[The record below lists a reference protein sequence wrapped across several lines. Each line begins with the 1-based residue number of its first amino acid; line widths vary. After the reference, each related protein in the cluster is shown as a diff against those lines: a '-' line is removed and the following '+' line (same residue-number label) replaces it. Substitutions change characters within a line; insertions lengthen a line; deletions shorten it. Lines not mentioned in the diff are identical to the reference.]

1 MGTHP
6 IFESDFDCLT
16 EMGSRQV
23 RTAIKRVTEITSN
36 HMTPEL
42 KLALVTPDSKFYHSK
57 PDGFPFPDPYWA
69 FYWPGGQALTRYILD
84 SKDVDSYGRT
94 LDFGC
99 GCGSASMAILLR
111 DHKASVTAA
120 DIDEY
125 SLEAVRLNAQLNLS
139 KDQT

>member
-1 MGTHP
+1 
-6 IFESDFDCLT
+6 
-16 EMGSRQV
+16 MGSRKV

-36 HMTPEL
+36 HMTPELKGKSFRQRVFFIDSRKVKLILL

-84 SKDVDSYGRT
+84 SKDVDPYGRT

-111 DHKASVTAA
+111 DHKASVTAG
-120 DIDEY
+120 IE
-125 SLEAVRLNAQLNLS
+125 S
-139 KDQT
+139 